1 MAFSVPA
8 KTIFPTSWI
17 VLLGHNSIQCL
28 DLFKLNLGCMVFK
41 HNGVFEIES
50 YRKAYVVLER
60 FDVTVLYV
68 YIIIF
73 SSNDLII
80 PFLFLFFKEE
90 S

>member
-1 MAFSVPA
+1 
-8 KTIFPTSWI
+8 
-17 VLLGHNSIQCL
+17 
-28 DLFKLNLGCMVFK
+28 MVFK

-60 FDVTVLYV
+60 FDVTVLYI
-68 YIIIF
+68 YKIIF